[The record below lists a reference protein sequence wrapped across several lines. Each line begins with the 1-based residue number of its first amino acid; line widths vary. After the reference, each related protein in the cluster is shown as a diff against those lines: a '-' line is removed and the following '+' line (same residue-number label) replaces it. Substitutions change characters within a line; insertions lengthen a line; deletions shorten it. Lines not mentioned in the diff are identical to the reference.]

1 VHSVERQA
9 VEAAAG
15 ADGSQSSS
23 TEPVTVVLAYGDEEV
38 RIAIRR
44 ALERHGV
51 SVLAET
57 HDAKLAILRAEQHRP
72 VVCLLD
78 ASITSSGVAVEEIRE
93 ALPSVRIAV
102 LGNSLGTREVMAAI
116 QAGADGY
123 LLRSTAPDR
132 VSAAVI
138 ALAHGESVLP
148 RAFTSHLVAETR
160 RSPSPSPV
168 RRIGTGL
175 HYPFRLLRHYR
186 RRRRA
191 QLSVGDS
198 WASARQRM
206 RRYR

>member
-1 VHSVERQA
+1 VYSVERQSA
-9 VEAAAG
+9 GAAAG
-15 ADGSQSSS
+15 ADRSQS
-23 TEPVTVVLAYGDEEV
+23 EPSVTVVLAHRDEEV
-38 RIAIRR
+38 RTAIRR
-44 ALERHGV
+44 SLEDHGL

-57 HDAKLAILRAEQHRP
+57 HDGKLAILRAEQHRP
-72 VVCLLD
+72 VVCLVD
-78 ASITSSGVAVEEIRE
+78 SSITSGAVAVEEIRQI
-93 ALPSVRIAV
+93 LPSVRIAV
-102 LGNSLGTREVMAAI
+102 LGNSLADREVMAAI

-168 RRIGTGL
+168 RRIGGGFR
-175 HYPFRLLRHYR
+175 YPFRLLRHYR

-191 QLSVGDS
+191 QLSVGDA